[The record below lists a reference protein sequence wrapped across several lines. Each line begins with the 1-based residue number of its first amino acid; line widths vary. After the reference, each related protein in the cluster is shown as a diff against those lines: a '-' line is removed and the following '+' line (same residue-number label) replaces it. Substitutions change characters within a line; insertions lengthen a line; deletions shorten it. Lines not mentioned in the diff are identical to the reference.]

1 MCLKHPLV
9 HLIILNFLKAK
20 LMSLTDGLEVLGS
33 AGTATAGAKVA
44 QRLIGLVNLSQQPI
58 KYEVRQNIIFRNKL
72 PNPYLNQQLM
82 ILTTML

>member
-9 HLIILNFLKAK
+9 HLIIVKAK
-20 LMSLTDGLEVLGS
+20 LKSLTGLEVLGS

-72 PNPYLNQQLM
+72 PNPYLNQQ
-82 ILTTML
+82 